1 MNRQLGAHEAAPH
14 RILRTVRGRLC
25 RCRLCAGLHFQFGN
39 LSARLDAESF
49 LRLANMVHRAATVV
63 GPKLVRDQRVVIP
76 FGPGQFSLLLD
87 RDELA
92 DLHGLTQEGLKWL
105 DEQKEQEEPAPLYVH

>member
-1 MNRQLGAHEAAPH
+1 MTNHQLGARNAASD
-14 RILRTVRGRLC
+14 RILRTGRGQLC
-25 RCRLCAGLHFQFGN
+25 RCCLCKGLHFQFGN
-39 LSARLDAESF
+39 LSAQLDAESF
-49 LRLANMVHRAATVV
+49 LRLANMVHRAATVI

-92 DLHGLTQEGLKWL
+92 ELHGMVQHGLRWL
-105 DEQKEQEEPAPLYVH
+105 DGWEALPALTMH